1 MQDMY
6 NDALVDTA
14 NFTAQLPFSITAFCL
29 WAQRPQFQEGVPSSV
44 REVVPPAELQEKLV
58 AHRGPVRRVLYP
70 LDVLIGTALSL
81 SVGRGPGRRAA
92 HSCPCQHLQ
101 CLG

>member
-29 WAQRPQFQEGVPSSV
+29 WAQRPQFQEGVPSSA
-44 REVVPPAELQEKLV
+44 P
-58 AHRGPVRRVLYP
+58 
-70 LDVLIGTALSL
+70 
-81 SVGRGPGRRAA
+81 
-92 HSCPCQHLQ
+92 
-101 CLG
+101 